1 MALQAV
7 LHFKDGTTGTIASG
21 ANARIDGDLFRVLDA
36 GTPVANASTLA
47 IAPLADV
54 EYVEFLS

>member
-1 MALQAV
+1 MGLRAV
-7 LHFKDGTTGTIASG
+7 LHLKDGTLGVIQSG

-36 GTPVANASTLA
+36 GTPVGSTLA
-47 IAPLADV
+47 IAPLANV